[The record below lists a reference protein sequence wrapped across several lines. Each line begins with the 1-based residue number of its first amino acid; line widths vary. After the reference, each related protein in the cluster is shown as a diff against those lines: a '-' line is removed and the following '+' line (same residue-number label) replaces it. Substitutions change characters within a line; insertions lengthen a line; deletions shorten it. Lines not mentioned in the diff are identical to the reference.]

1 MLGGLQHDLIV
12 IINRELSACNAP
24 FRDTKRYEF
33 RVTRVRDADS
43 SLRLAKHNTTQGW
56 SPIEAK
62 IQISDAVGVAGMLG
76 GEVLYGPD
84 AEFVSIRELIQN
96 AVDAI
101 AARRYFERSSVF
113 DGKVL
118 VRLKR
123 ETRDVHDGYWVDV
136 VDDGIG
142 MSESVL
148 TGPLID
154 FGTSS

>member
-1 MLGGLQHDLIV
+1 
-12 IINRELSACNAP
+12 
-24 FRDTKRYEF
+24 
-33 RVTRVRDADS
+33 
-43 SLRLAKHNTTQGW
+43 
-56 SPIEAK
+56 
-62 IQISDAVGVAGMLG
+62 
-76 GEVLYGPD
+76 
-84 AEFVSIRELIQN
+84 VSIRELIQN

-154 FGTSS
+154 FGTSL